1 MNARGPKI
9 KAKVRQAIRR
19 RVADGSL
26 RVDLQAALACL
37 EACGLGRLNDLE
49 LAAAVVNANPDLRER
64 ILRVLQMRAA
74 ARAMGDA
81 EGYVREL
88 FAGVAHAVEEHM
100 EGVRERE
107 ERREADRR
115 LFRLLVKND
124 IAHALDLGELE
135 DAERLRVI
143 RQAIEE
149 DNPLWPMWFRRVRG
163 EEMR

>member
-1 MNARGPKI
+1 MTLDSIESGAWSAYEQAVSQDLPVL
-9 KAKVRQAIRR
+9 VRPSMPIAWFG
-19 RVADGSL
+19 D
-26 RVDLQAALACL
+26 L
-37 EACGLGRLNDLE
+37 EAY
-49 LAAAVVNANPDLRER
+49 LAPLLPSGPADAGSSS
-64 ILRVLQMRAA
+64 
-74 ARAMGDA
+74 GDGGC

-100 EGVRERE
+100 EGMWERE

-135 DAERLRVI
+135 HAERLRVI
-143 RQAIEE
+143 LQAIEK
-149 DNPLWPMWFRRVRG
+149 DNPLWPMWFRRGRG